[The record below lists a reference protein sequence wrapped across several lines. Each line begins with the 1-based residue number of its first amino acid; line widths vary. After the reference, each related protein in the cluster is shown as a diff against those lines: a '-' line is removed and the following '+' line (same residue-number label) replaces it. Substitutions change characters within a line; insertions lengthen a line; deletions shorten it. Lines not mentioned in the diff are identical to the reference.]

1 MTRRASS
8 RELRLCIGG
17 PVLRRCAKHEVVRAI
32 LDQGVDVRQS
42 SRDIYSK
49 MVEAEMLS
57 VKDYVEVRNGRW
69 VDVDEE
75 WRVM

>member
-1 MTRRASS
+1 M
-8 RELRLCIGG
+8 
-17 PVLRRCAKHEVVRAI
+17 LRRCAKHEVVRAI